1 MATLLLKAR
10 LALELPPIN
19 AALNRAARDLPEAVR
34 PVAQHIFDAGG
45 KRLRPLLTV
54 LTARLCGYDNEDI
67 YDLAVTLE
75 MLHAATLLHDDVLDN
90 AATRRGRP
98 AAHTLF
104 DVTPTILAGDALLSH
119 ANSMV
124 ADYGDPRLCRCFSE
138 ATSRTATGEILEI
151 AAQRR
156 VDTSAGQYE
165 EIVRGK
171 TAWLIRAACQMGALR
186 AKAPD
191 ALVEAAAAYGENV
204 GMAFQMVDDALDFA
218 PESETGKPTG
228 GDVREGKLTPPLRMY
243 RESLSENERAAFDGA
258 FAAGLMTAADAEAIA
273 GRIRAAGYDVRTR
286 QQAEQFLDRAREAL
300 LCLPDRP
307 ERALMLQMAD
317 YVRDRKK

>member
-19 AALNRAARDLPEAVR
+19 AALHRAAQGLPDAVR

-54 LTARLCGYDNEDI
+54 LMARLCGYEKEDI
-67 YDLAVTLE
+67 YDLAITLE

-90 AATRRGRP
+90 AVTRRGKA
-98 AAHTLF
+98 AAHTVF
-104 DVTPTILAGDALLSH
+104 GVTPTILAGDALLAC
-119 ANSMV
+119 ANGMV
-124 ADYGDPRLCRCFSE
+124 ANYDDPRLCRCFSE
-138 ATSRTATGEILEI
+138 ATNRTATGEILEI
-151 AAQRR
+151 AALRQVR
-156 VDTSAGQYE
+156 TSAGEYE

-171 TAWLIRAACQMGALR
+171 TAWLIRASCQMGVLR
-186 AKAPD
+186 AGAPG
-191 ALVEAAAAYGENV
+191 AVVEAAASYGENV

-228 GDVREGKLTPPLRMY
+228 GDVREGKMTPPLRLY
-243 RESLSENERAAFDGA
+243 RENLSENERAAFDAA
-258 FAAGLMTAADAEAIA
+258 FVAGLMTAGDAESIA
-273 GRIRAAGYDVRTR
+273 ERIRAEGYDIQTR
-286 QQAEQFLDRAREAL
+286 RQADLFLERARQAL
-300 LCLPDRP
+300 RCLPDRP
-307 ERALMLQMAD
+307 ERDLMLQMAE